1 VRKSKKSNLS
11 KRHPGRISY
20 GCAVVFVSIFLFF
33 FFLIYFDFL
42 DLDWLQMLASPSSKG
57 LHWVVGK
64 DLT

>member
-1 VRKSKKSNLS
+1 MDVRL
-11 KRHPGRISY
+11 
-20 GCAVVFVSIFLFF
+20 FLFLFFYFF